1 MQNFFFFWGGGGGGA
16 NKVHYWR
23 FPSGERFLTTSIEI
37 AVYCRTKVFHR
48 QSRTFEILYFLF
60 YHLSWLRL
68 PLRNILVF

>member
-1 MQNFFFFWGGGGGGA
+1 MQNFFFGGGGGGGA
-16 NKVHYWR
+16 NKGHFWG